1 MEFSPISRKAVALL
15 VLVFVLGIA
24 FGTVGVLTGRRIA
37 DLWDADD
44 DQPEQASRL
53 ARELN
58 LTAEQQEP
66 FSQVLRETQA
76 EYDAIRRE
84 MDPQFNQARL
94 EGRDRIRQILTAEQR
109 PRFEEFMRRGRNRR
123 GDQTRQV
130 TRLTQELNL
139 TAEQQTQL
147 TGILRDTQARFE
159 ALRQAMN
166 PRFDEARQQSRN
178 RMRQIVTPEQRPIL
192 EEFLRRRDE
201 RRMAEERRRREI
213 C

>member
-1 MEFSPISRKAVALL
+1 
-15 VLVFVLGIA
+15 
-24 FGTVGVLTGRRIA
+24 
-37 DLWDADD
+37 
-44 DQPEQASRL
+44 
-53 ARELN
+53 
-58 LTAEQQEP
+58 
-66 FSQVLRETQA
+66 
-76 EYDAIRRE
+76 
-84 MDPQFNQARL
+84 
-94 EGRDRIRQILTAEQR
+94 
-109 PRFEEFMRRGRNRR
+109 
-123 GDQTRQV
+123 V